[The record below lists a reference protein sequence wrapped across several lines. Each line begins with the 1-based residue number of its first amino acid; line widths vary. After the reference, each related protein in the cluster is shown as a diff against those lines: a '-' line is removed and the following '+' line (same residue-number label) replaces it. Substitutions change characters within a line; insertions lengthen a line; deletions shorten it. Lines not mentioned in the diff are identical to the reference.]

1 MDRDSLCESLI
12 LWVETFN
19 LSVPHETADDL
30 SDGIAMA
37 QVLNQIA
44 PDYFNEAWL
53 AKIKSEDVTNWRL
66 KVSNLKKILKG
77 ILEYNLEVLG
87 IQIHDFQMPDVNAIG
102 EHSNRGELGRL
113 LQLILGCAVNCT
125 EKQEYI
131 QRIMSME
138 ESVQHVVMTAIQE
151 LMTKEMTTDA
161 DSEVGEQL
169 KRTAEELNSAIEAKE
184 ELMQRCHELDQ
195 QVTGLLE
202 EKQSLVIENERL
214 AERLN
219 QAENLDDP
227 TVFNYTPAGKRF
239 QQIQHQ
245 LEQCQEENYKLES
258 QKDDYRIKVD
268 ILQKEVNEIK
278 DRNSELMSLADESR
292 GLKDELDV
300 LRHTAEQVV
309 KYEAQIESYKK
320 KMDELS
326 DLRGQVKLLEDK
338 NTKYMQENIE
348 IQEEVRKGGAV
359 KQQLEVY
366 KRQVLEV
373 QNKLTEETKRAD
385 KFEFESKRSTDKIA
399 ALQREKERIVT
410 ERDSLK
416 EVNEE
421 LKCTQLQAKETNSED
436 ISTSPGLEMLSM
448 PPAIKEKML
457 RLEHENKMLKL
468 QNSGES
474 SEQADVLQTM
484 LDDANAR
491 KNELETD
498 LRLANQ
504 KIMELGAQI
513 EDLQELQ
520 KTTVS
525 GDEMVEIRKK
535 LNEQVQMTQQK
546 DTVIQKER
554 DTVTELQNQL
564 TAQNE
569 RIGQLQD
576 EIVKKDEEKRVME
589 EKYKTYL
596 EKAKAVIKSLDA
608 RNQSTGSGN
617 DIQALKTKLAEK
629 QRYIEQLEKEQE
641 NSKNIRDEEEK
652 LMVNAWYNLGMR
664 LNRQA
669 AEDRLNNSTSGQAF
683 LSRQRQVHLRGRPNI
698 PNSHPNPSSDFLDY

>member
-131 QRIMSME
+131 QRIMAME

-184 ELMQRCHELDQ
+184 ELMQRCHELDL

-202 EKQSLVIENERL
+202 EKQSLAIENERL

-227 TVFNYTPAGKRF
+227 TTPAGKRF

-258 QKDDYRIKVD
+258 QKDDFRIKVD
-268 ILQKEVNEIK
+268 ILQKEVNEVK

-421 LKCTQLQAKETNSED
+421 LKCTQLQAVETNSED

-474 SEQADVLQTM
+474 SEQAEVLQTM

-569 RIGQLQD
+569 RVGQLQD

-589 EKYKTYL
+589 EKYKMYL

-608 RNQSTGSGN
+608 RNQSAGSGN
-617 DIQALKTKLAEK
+617 DIQALKNKLAEK

-698 PNSHPNPSSDFLDY
+698 PNSHPNPSS